1 MGDEPAFFGIGLLL
15 ALIFCAFLPNTAVTP
30 EEWQF
35 AEKSCVTNGGVEY
48 TRGSGV
54 IRSQK
59 VICNNGAEFVAKDT
73 SR

>member
-15 ALIFCAFLPNTAVTP
+15 ALIGCALLPNTAVTP
-30 EEWQF
+30 KEWEF
-35 AEKSCVTNGGVEY
+35 AENSCASNGGVEY

-54 IRSQK
+54 MRSQK
-59 VICNNGAEFVAKDT
+59 VICNNGAEFVAKDD